1 MPQVKAVN
9 FSINDD
15 SDKFAS
21 CAVCK
26 DCVSRGGSCVKSF
39 NTTNLID
46 HLKKKHPSD
55 YADYEEK
62 KKIRELKEKEKQKE
76 QAAFRQLTIIEVETM
91 HIHKLVGEMI
101 ATDNQ
106 PFSSVH
112 DTGFNCL
119 IKTLEPR
126 YGLPS

>member
-1 MPQVKAVN
+1 MPRVKAVN

-62 KKIRELKEKEKQKE
+62 KKIRELKLRKGEAKRASSFP
-76 QAAFRQLTIIEVETM
+76 AAYNDRSGN
-91 HIHKLVGEMI
+91 HAH
-101 ATDNQ
+101 
-106 PFSSVH
+106 P
-112 DTGFNCL
+112 
-119 IKTLEPR
+119 
-126 YGLPS
+126 